1 MLGTCT
7 LCLARS
13 ASLREAAD
21 VLRTDRR
28 TRGEEERS
36 PVHGQRCGLQPLM
49 QYVTARQQAASP
61 PSYIHAPAR
70 HTPPRSLNPV
80 TTPQTQKK
88 HRKMRPGSFQ
98 NASQSLPNAL
108 KIDPGASF
116 DRQEAPK
123 STKEAPKTGPRAAQE
138 RPRAAQE
145 RPSGAQE
152 TLGRDHDHPKSKPR
166 PEKVDVDKPDV
177 FSIDFGRVRTSFWK
191 GFSY

>member
-1 MLGTCT
+1 MINVRH
-7 LCLARS
+7 ARL
-13 ASLREAAD
+13 SLREAAD

-49 QYVTARQQAASP
+49 QYVTARQQ
-61 PSYIHAPAR
+61 
-70 HTPPRSLNPV
+70 V
-80 TTPQTQKK
+80 QKK

-138 RPRAAQE
+138 RP
-145 RPSGAQE
+145 SGAQE
-152 TLGRDHDHPKSKPR
+152 TLGRAHDHPKSKLR
-166 PEKVDVDKPDV
+166 PEKIDVDKPDV

-191 GFSY
+191 GFS